1 MVSTVRLALYGKLAH
16 GPPFYYPPKAIAKRK
31 EERKK
36 ERKKNTQRSS
46 KSQNIQVK
54 SDIDATQAN

>member
-36 ERKKNTQRSS
+36 ERKKKEYSEELKES
-46 KSQNIQVK
+46 KYTGQK
-54 SDIDATQAN
+54 